1 MADAGAKLPGGFS
14 LVDLQA
20 FSGHR
25 DTRML
30 LRYTH
35 LCTLS
40 LAKRLDEAFADQ
52 QQVSLHRGQR
62 RLKQGASL
70 TMKQVVNA
78 PSNAEQTAV
87 VADVRQDDN
96 ALPDLSPNNVVP
108 FRPRRA
114 A

>member
-1 MADAGAKLPGGFS
+1 M
-14 LVDLQA
+14 DLQA

-35 LCTLS
+35 LCTPS

-62 RLKQGASL
+62 RLKQGATL
-70 TMKQVVNA
+70 TMKDIVNTP
-78 PSNAEQTAV
+78 PSVEAAAG
-87 VADVRQDDN
+87 ADVRHDDT
-96 ALPDLSPNNVVP
+96 LPDHLPNNVVQ